1 MNFKI
6 AVIKCL
12 IDYKNFHGR
21 SKRAEFWWFALFGLM
36 ISIIT
41 LLLDTATRK
50 ILSDSFVGIF
60 SFLGFLALL
69 PPSLAVASRRL
80 HDINKTGWW
89 QLILFPV
96 YTIQVS
102 EFLAPTSTQNPNPII
117 GLFGLVGFVG
127 VIILIVFWCKPSIK
141 SENKYGDYTEI

>member
-1 MNFKI
+1 M
-6 AVIKCL
+6 V
-12 IDYKNFHGR
+12 
-21 SKRAEFWWFALFGLM
+21 
-36 ISIIT
+36 SIIT
-41 LLLDTATRK
+41 LLLDTATRR

-69 PPSLAVASRRL
+69 SPSLAVASRRL

-96 YTIQVS
+96 YEIQVS
-102 EFLAPTSTQNPNPII
+102 EFLVPGSTQDPNSMI

-127 VIILIVFWCKPSIK
+127 VIILIVFWCKPSTK

>member
-21 SKRAEFWWFALFGLM
+21 SQRAEFWWFAFFCLM
-36 ISIIT
+36 VQIIT
-41 LLLDTATRK
+41 LFLDTAARR

-60 SFLGFLALL
+60 SFIGFLALL
-69 PPSLAVASRRL
+69 SPTLAVSSRRL

-102 EFLAPTSTQNPNPII
+102 EFFAPTSTQNPNLII

-127 VIILIVFWCKPSIK
+127 VIILIVFWCKSSMK

>member
-12 IDYKNFHGR
+12 IDYKNFNGR

-36 ISIIT
+36 VSIIT
-41 LLLDTATRK
+41 LLIDTAARS

-60 SFLGFLALL
+60 QFIGFLALL
-69 PPSLAVASRRL
+69 SPSLAVASRRL

-96 YTIQVS
+96 YMIQVS
-102 EFLAPTSTQNPNPII
+102 EFLVPGSTQDPNSMI

-141 SENKYGDYTEI
+141 SENKYGDNTEI

>member
-12 IDYKNFHGR
+12 THYKNFHGR
-21 SKRAEFWWFALFGLM
+21 SKRSEFWWFALFSF
-36 ISIIT
+36 IVSFIT
-41 LLLDTATRK
+41 LLLDTAARS
-50 ILSDSFVGIF
+50 ILSGSFVGIF
-60 SFLGFLALL
+60 QFLGFLALL

-96 YTIQVS
+96 YMIQVS
-102 EFLAPTSTQNPNPII
+102 EFLAPTSTQNPNTII

-141 SENKYGDYTEI
+141 SENKYGDYDEI

>member
-1 MNFKI
+1 M
-6 AVIKCL
+6 V
-12 IDYKNFHGR
+12 
-21 SKRAEFWWFALFGLM
+21 
-36 ISIIT
+36 SIIT
-41 LLLDTATRK
+41 LLIDTAARR

-60 SFLGFLALL
+60 QFIGFLALL
-69 PPSLAVASRRL
+69 SPSLAVASRRL

-96 YTIQVS
+96 YMIQVS
-102 EFLAPTSTQNPNPII
+102 EFLAPGSTQDPNSII

-141 SENKYGDYTEI
+141 SENKYGDYNEI

>member
-12 IDYKNFHGR
+12 YDYKNFDGR

-36 ISIIT
+36 VSIIT
-41 LLLDTATRK
+41 LLLDTATRR

-69 PPSLAVASRRL
+69 SPSLAVASRRL
-80 HDINKTGWW
+80 HDTNKTGGW

-96 YTIQVS
+96 YVIQVS
-102 EFLAPTSTQNPNPII
+102 EFLVPGTTQDPNSMI

-127 VIILIVFWCKPSIK
+127 VIILIVFWCKPSTK
-141 SENKYGDYTEI
+141 SENKYGVYTEI